1 MQLMHSSSVV
11 ALKSA
16 HEFSSGTN
24 SWGLAALRTHLCK
37 RDFRCRG
44 KSCWKLLGRAALANV
59 SEHPEAHR
67 HEAGLW
73 VPEAVV
79 LPSTME
85 MPGPVWWGC
94 VQHTHLLALCSANPP
109 THHHCRTFLQ
119 CLPSHLPQ
127 VMGGTGLLQNNICT
141 VSAIIPSSHFYGY
154 ISLMFQPRAF
164 LVVSFFQTSCMLGWE
179 VNTNITTALLQSSLV
194 HPC

>member
-1 MQLMHSSSVV
+1 MKLMHSSSVA

-16 HEFSSGTN
+16 REFSSGTN

-44 KSCWKLLGRAALANV
+44 KSCWKLLGRAALAYV
-59 SEHPEAHR
+59 SEHPEAHQ

-79 LPSTME
+79 LQSTME
-85 MPGPVWWGC
+85 M
-94 VQHTHLLALCSANPP
+94 HTHLLALCSANPP
-109 THHHCRTFLQ
+109 THLHCRTFLQ

-127 VMGGTGLLQNNICT
+127 VMGGAGLLQNNICT

-154 ISLMFQPRAF
+154 ICTDVPAF

-179 VNTNITTALLQSSLV
+179 VNTNITTALLRSSLV